1 MCQSSS
7 ANDECDESDGIWL
20 LKTYVAAVCYQFG
33 NFKGLRGQGVPWDHI
48 MDHEFEYISDR
59 GGHLAEKFFEK
70 NIVPIPSYRG
80 YRVAI
85 CLSLLGNSRG
95 GAK

>member
-48 MDHEFEYISDR
+48 MEHEFEYISDR
-59 GGHLAEKFFEK
+59 EGHGGHLAEKFLKKILFL
-70 NIVPIPSYRG
+70 S
-80 YRVAI
+80 RVIAVTV
-85 CLSLLGNSRG
+85 SRF
-95 GAK
+95 ACRY